1 MISPLLANVYLHEL
15 DKRWHCKGG
24 PRERF
29 NARLVRYADDF
40 VVLARNIGAP
50 IQRFLKE
57 LLEGKMELTLN
68 VEKTR
73 IVNLREE
80 RTSLD
85 FLGYTFRF
93 DESRRGPG
101 SYLNWF
107 PCSKALSRRQAE
119 VKALTERRCTLPVA
133 IVVSELNRKLL
144 AWGRYFR
151 LGYPSGPFGDL
162 DDYTRMRLSRFARN
176 RSQRPMR
183 QPQGMSDYAWTREL
197 GLIRLSDPQ
206 VIAYLR
212 GQADLPQA
220 YRRAGCGKSAR
231 PVR

>member
-1 MISPLLANVYLHEL
+1 VISPLLANVYLHEL

-24 PRERF
+24 PGERF

-40 VVLARNIGAP
+40 VVLARSIGAP

-73 IVNLREE
+73 IVNLCEE
-80 RTSLD
+80 RMSLD

-93 DESRRGPG
+93 DRSLKGWTR
-101 SYLNWF
+101 YLNLF
-107 PCSKALSRRQAE
+107 PSPKALARRRAE
-119 VKALTERRCTLPVA
+119 VKALTERRCALPVA
-133 IVVSELNRKLL
+133 AVIGELNRTLL

-151 LGYPSGPFGDL
+151 LGYPSEAFNDL
-162 DDYTRMRLSRFARN
+162 DDYTRMRLTRFARN
-176 RSQRPMR
+176 RSQRPMK

-197 GLIRLSDPQ
+197 GLIRLGDPQ

-212 GQADLPQA
+212 GKAGLPQA

>member
-15 DKRWHCKGG
+15 DLRWHRKGG

-40 VVLARNIGAP
+40 VVLARRIGTP
-50 IQRFLKE
+50 IQEFLKE
-57 LLEGKMELTLN
+57 LLEGKMELTLSE
-68 VEKTR
+68 EKTR

-80 RTSLD
+80 RTSMD

-93 DESRRGPG
+93 DQSPRGWG
-101 SYLNWF
+101 RYLNLF
-107 PCSKALSRRQAE
+107 PSAKALARRRAE

-133 IVVSELNRKLL
+133 VVIGELNRTLL

-151 LGYPSGPFGDL
+151 LGYPSEAFGDL
-162 DDYTRMRLSRFARN
+162 DDYTRMRLTRFARN
-176 RSQRPMR
+176 RSQRPMK
-183 QPQGMSDYAWTREL
+183 QPQGMTDYAWALDL
-197 GLIRLSDPQ
+197 GLIRLGDPK

-212 GQADLPQA
+212 GEAGLPQA

>member
-15 DKRWHCKGG
+15 DLRWHRKGG

-40 VVLARNIGAP
+40 VVLARRIGPA
-50 IQRFLKE
+50 IQEFLKE

-68 VEKTR
+68 AEKTR

-93 DESRRGPG
+93 DESPRRPG

-107 PCSKALSRRQAE
+107 PSSKALSRRRAE
-119 VKALTERRCTLPVA
+119 VKGLTERRCTLPVA
-133 IVVSELNRKLL
+133 IVVSELNRTLL

-151 LGYPSGPFGDL
+151 LGYPSGPFNDL
-162 DDYTRMRLSRFARN
+162 DEYTRMRLTRFARN
-176 RSQRPMR
+176 RSQRPMK
-183 QPQGMSDYAWTREL
+183 QPQGMTDYGWACVL
-197 GLIRLSDPQ
+197 GLIRLGDPQ

-212 GQADLPQA
+212 GQACLPQA
-220 YRRAGCGKSAR
+220 YRRAGCGKTAR